1 MLEHSLGFYEWSARK
16 EHDVNNIIGD
26 DGTAE
31 SSRSQ
36 ASIRRYLL
44 QLKTC
49 CPREEMG
56 KNYKMTKFHQTLHL
70 PSAISRHG
78 SLLNIDGSRP
88 ESMAKGNVKDPASHT
103 QRITS
108 TLSYQTGKRYIES
121 LTFREYKRLKAEE
134 TNGLVDCYDYG
145 GYINRNTPEA
155 QAARTNTED
164 NVYDTG
170 NQRSSSSAGTSFTLV
185 LHPDQR
191 DNEYVVDVC
200 WKGKGIPTLGQFDKH
215 LLSQVG
221 KRLFGADDGGV
232 ILDNE
237 VQGCTSVIVQGT
249 TYTAHPLFR
258 NDHPWHDWVYIHWEG
273 YDDPIP
279 ARIDMFLDLRQST
292 ISNVTVDGEDNETE
306 ADRHEPIPF
315 RHMFLEKKLYA
326 VVWSAKSL
334 QFPRNRST
342 EHHIPLKLGFRVELE
357 DYRRIVDVDS
367 FVRPCFGLL
376 NTCGISRAPFDRTA
390 IIMKDR
396 EDWVQFFLSD

>member
-1 MLEHSLGFYEWSARK
+1 
-16 EHDVNNIIGD
+16 
-26 DGTAE
+26 
-31 SSRSQ
+31 
-36 ASIRRYLL
+36 
-44 QLKTC
+44 
-49 CPREEMG
+49 
-56 KNYKMTKFHQTLHL
+56 
-70 PSAISRHG
+70 
-78 SLLNIDGSRP
+78 
-88 ESMAKGNVKDPASHT
+88 MAKGNVKDPASHT

>member
-1 MLEHSLGFYEWSARK
+1 LATK
-16 EHDVNNIIGD
+16 EHDFNTIIGD

-134 TNGLVDCYDYG
+134 NNGLVDCYDYG

-155 QAARTNTED
+155 QAARTNIED
-164 NVYDTG
+164 NVYDAG
-170 NQRSSSSAGTSFTLV
+170 IQRSSSSAGTSFTLV

-215 LLSQVG
+215 LLSQDG

-237 VQGCTSVIVQGT
+237 VKGCTSVIVQGT

-273 YDDPIP
+273 YTTDDRYP
-279 ARIDMFLDLRQST
+279 T
-292 ISNVTVDGEDNETE
+292 
-306 ADRHEPIPF
+306 
-315 RHMFLEKKLYA
+315 
-326 VVWSAKSL
+326 
-334 QFPRNRST
+334 
-342 EHHIPLKLGFRVELE
+342 
-357 DYRRIVDVDS
+357 
-367 FVRPCFGLL
+367 
-376 NTCGISRAPFDRTA
+376 
-390 IIMKDR
+390 
-396 EDWVQFFLSD
+396 